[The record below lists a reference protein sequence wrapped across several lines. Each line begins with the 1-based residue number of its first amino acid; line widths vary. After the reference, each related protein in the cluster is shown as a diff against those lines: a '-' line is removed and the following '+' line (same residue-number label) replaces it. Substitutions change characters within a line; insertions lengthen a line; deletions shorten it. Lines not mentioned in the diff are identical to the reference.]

1 MKVRALFLA
10 ILIGLALS
18 VSTSVPADA
27 GSRHI
32 LAGGV
37 VVPAEWSG
45 IWSIADSVYDCSGAF
60 QSYDTGLDTLC
71 TGQVIDQIYDTQFQL
86 DCTASVSGTTV
97 EQHCT
102 GSGPIEGT
110 ECALNFTLDS
120 VGTRSGDSFVITST
134 IQTSVT
140 GTAPEC
146 SFFPGSCTR
155 TVSRG
160 TRIAPEPAAYCASPV
175 APTTWGRM
183 KSQYR

>member
-10 ILIGLALS
+10 LLIGLA
-18 VSTSVPADA
+18 VSASSTVPAAA
-27 GSRHI
+27 GSPRA

-60 QSYDTGLDTLC
+60 QSYETGRDTLC

-86 DCTASVSGTTV
+86 ECTASVNGTTV

-110 ECALNFTLDS
+110 ACSFAFTLDS
-120 VGTRSGDSFVITST
+120 VGTRTGDSFVITST
-134 IQTSVT
+134 ILTEVT
-140 GTAPEC
+140 GAAPEC
-146 SFFPGSCTR
+146 SAFPGSCTR
-155 TVSRG
+155 TVTRG
-160 TRIAPEPAAYCASPV
+160 TRTAPEPTAYCATPV